1 MKSKN
6 SWKNILNRYR
16 HAWIFLYGFIY
27 MPWFLYLEKRTI
39 PAHEYFIINS
49 PLDKYIPFC
58 EYFVIPYLFWF
69 AFMVIGVMYFFFT
82 NRKEFYQ
89 VTGFL
94 IIGMT
99 IFLIISTVFPNGL
112 HLRPTVFPRDNLFT
126 DMVKNLVYANDTSTN
141 VLPSIHAFNSL
152 GISIA
157 VARSESLRKKY
168 WVQIVTHV
176 LTLLILVSTVCLKQ
190 HSITDVIAAMVMAGV
205 IYPFVYVIQ
214 GRPKKETKLLHQPI

>member
-16 HAWIFLYGFIY
+16 HAWVFLYGFIY
-27 MPWFLYLEKRTI
+27 MPWFLYLEKRSI

-49 PLDKYIPFC
+49 PLDKYIPFL
-58 EYFVIPYLFWF
+58 EIFVIPYLFWF
-69 AFMVIGVMYFFFT
+69 AFMVIGVMYFFFKS
-82 NRKEFYQ
+82 RKEFYQ
-89 VTGFL
+89 VTAFL

-112 HLRPTVFPRDNLFT
+112 HLRPAVFPRDNIFT
-126 DMVKNLVYANDTSTN
+126 DVVKNFVYANDTSTN

-157 VARSESLRKKY
+157 VARSEILKNRKG
-168 WVQIVTHV
+168 VQITTHIV
-176 LTLLILVSTVCLKQ
+176 TLLILMSTVCLKQ
-190 HSITDVIAAMVMAGV
+190 HSITDVIAAFMMAGL

-214 GRPKKETKLLHQPI
+214 HKPKKATKLLHQPI

>member
-1 MKSKN
+1 MNSKY
-6 SWKNILNRYR
+6 SLKNILNRYR
-16 HAWIFLYGFIY
+16 HAWVFLYGFIY

-49 PLDKYIPFC
+49 PVDKYIPFC
-58 EYFVIPYLFWF
+58 EFFVIPYLFWF

-112 HLRPTVFPRDNLFT
+112 HLRPAEFPRDNIFT
-126 DMVKNLVYANDTSTN
+126 DIVKNIVYANDTSTN

-157 VARSESLRKKY
+157 VARSEALRKKPA
-168 WVQIVTHV
+168 VQAVTHI
-176 LTLLILVSTVCLKQ
+176 LTVLILISTVCLKQ
-190 HSITDVIAAMVMAGV
+190 HSITDVVAATAMAAV
-205 IYPFVYVIQ
+205 IYPFVYVVQ
-214 GRPKKETKLLHQPI
+214 HKPKKETKLLHQPI

>member
-1 MKSKN
+1 MKCKN
-6 SWKNILNRYR
+6 SLKNILNRYR
-16 HAWIFLYGFIY
+16 HAWVFFYGFIY
-27 MPWFLYLEKRTI
+27 MPWFMALEKRSI

-69 AFMVIGVMYFFFT
+69 AFMFIGVMYFFFT
-82 NRKEFYQ
+82 SRKEFYQ
-89 VTGFL
+89 VTSFL

-99 IFLIISTVFPNGL
+99 IFLFISTIFPNGL
-112 HLRPTVFPRDNLFT
+112 HLRPTVFPRDNIFT
-126 DMVKNLVYANDTSTN
+126 DIVKNIVYANDTSTN

-157 VARSESLRKKY
+157 VARSEVLKNRRGIKLA
-168 WVQIVTHV
+168 THV
-176 LTLLILVSTVCLKQ
+176 TTILILISTVCLKQ
-190 HSITDVIAAMVMAGV
+190 HSITDVIAAMMMAGL

-214 GRPKKETKLLHQPI
+214 LGHKHHTHTLHQPI

>member
-1 MKSKN
+1 MSRN
-6 SWKNILNRYR
+6 SWKEILNHYR

-27 MPWFLYLEKRTI
+27 MPWFIYLEKRTI

-58 EYFVIPYLFWF
+58 EFFVIPYLFWF
-69 AFMVIGVMYFFFT
+69 IFMVVGVMYFFFT

-89 VTGFL
+89 VTSFL

-99 IFLIISTVFPNGL
+99 LFLIISTVFPNGL
-112 HLRPTVFPRDNLFT
+112 YLRPTDFPRDNLFT

-157 VARSESLRKKY
+157 VFHSEALKKRMGI
-168 WVQIVTHV
+168 QITTHV
-176 LTLLILVSTVCLKQ
+176 TTFLILLSTVCLKQ
-190 HSITDVIAAMVMAGV
+190 HSITDVIAALLMACI
-205 IYPFVYVIQ
+205 IYPFVYVLQ
-214 GRPKKETKLLHQPI
+214 YKSKKETTLLHQRV

>member
-1 MKSKN
+1 MKRKN
-6 SWKNILNRYR
+6 SLKNILNRYR
-16 HAWIFLYGFIY
+16 HAWVFLYGFIY
-27 MPWFLYLEKRTI
+27 MPWFIYLEKRSI

-89 VTGFL
+89 VTSFL

-99 IFLIISTVFPNGL
+99 IFLLISTVFPNGL
-112 HLRPTVFPRDNLFT
+112 YLRPTIFPRDNVFT
-126 DMVKNLVYANDTSTN
+126 DIVKNMIYANDTSTN

-157 VARSESLRKKY
+157 VFHSENLKTRRGI
-168 WVQIVTHV
+168 QIATHA
-176 LTLLILVSTVCLKQ
+176 TTILILMSTVCLKQ
-190 HSITDVIAAMVMAGV
+190 HSITDVIAAFLMAGI
-205 IYPFVYVIQ
+205 IYPFVYAIQ
-214 GRPKKETKLLHQPI
+214 FGHKKNADIIQHLV

>member
-6 SWKNILNRYR
+6 SLKNILNRYR
-16 HAWIFLYGFIY
+16 HAWVFLYGFIY
-27 MPWFLYLEKRTI
+27 MPWFLYLENRTI

-49 PLDKYIPFC
+49 PLDKYIPFT
-58 EYFVIPYLFWF
+58 EVFVIPYLFWF

-89 VTGFL
+89 VTCFL

-112 HLRPTVFPRDNLFT
+112 HLRPTVFPRDNIFT

-141 VLPSIHAFNSL
+141 VLPSIHVFNSL

-157 VARSESLRKKY
+157 VARNEILKKKL
-168 WVQIVTHV
+168 WVQIATHI
-176 LTLLILVSTVCLKQ
+176 TTFLIILSTVFLKQ
-190 HSITDVIAAMVMAGV
+190 HSITDVFAALVMAGI

-214 GRPKKETKLLHQPI
+214 HKPKKEAKLLHQPI

>member
-1 MKSKN
+1 MKCNN
-6 SWKNILNRYR
+6 SLKNILNRYR
-16 HAWIFLYGFIY
+16 HAWVLLYGLIY
-27 MPWFLYLEKRTI
+27 MPWFMYLEKRPI

-69 AFMVIGVMYFFFT
+69 AFVAIGVAYFFFT

-89 VTGFL
+89 VMTFL

-99 IFLIISTVFPNGL
+99 IFLIISTIFPNGL
-112 HLRPTVFPRDNLFT
+112 HLRPTVFPRDNIFT
-126 DMVKNLVYANDTSTN
+126 DIVKNTIYAKDTSTN

-157 VARSESLRKKY
+157 VFHSEKLKAKHGI
-168 WVQIVTHV
+168 QIATHV
-176 LTLLILVSTVCLKQ
+176 TTILILMSTVCLKQ
-190 HSITDVIAAMVMAGV
+190 HSITDVIAAFLMAGI
-205 IYPFVYVIQ
+205 IYPFVYVLQ
-214 GRPKKETKLLHQPI
+214 HKPKKDALILQQLI

>member
-1 MKSKN
+1 MSRN
-6 SWKNILNRYR
+6 SWKEILNRYR

-27 MPWFLYLEKRTI
+27 MPWFIYLEKRTI

-58 EYFVIPYLFWF
+58 EFFVIPYLFWF
-69 AFMVIGVMYFFFT
+69 IFMVVGVMYFFFT

-89 VTGFL
+89 VTSFL

-99 IFLIISTVFPNGL
+99 LFLIISTVFPNGL
-112 HLRPTVFPRDNLFT
+112 YLRPTDFPRDNLFT

-157 VARSESLRKKY
+157 VFHSEALKKRMGI
-168 WVQIVTHV
+168 QITTHV
-176 LTLLILVSTVCLKQ
+176 TTFLILLSTVCLKQ
-190 HSITDVIAAMVMAGV
+190 HSITDVIAALLMAC
-205 IYPFVYVIQ
+205 IFYPFVYVLQ
-214 GRPKKETKLLHQPI
+214 YKSKKETTLLHQRV

>member
-1 MKSKN
+1 MSRN
-6 SWKNILNRYR
+6 SWKEILNRYR

-27 MPWFLYLEKRTI
+27 MPWFIYLEKRTI

-58 EYFVIPYLFWF
+58 EFFVIPYLFWF
-69 AFMVIGVMYFFFT
+69 IFMVVGVMYFFFT

-89 VTGFL
+89 VTSFL

-99 IFLIISTVFPNGL
+99 LFLIISTVFPNGL
-112 HLRPTVFPRDNLFT
+112 YLRPTDFPRDNLFT

-157 VARSESLRKKY
+157 VFHSEALKKRMGI
-168 WVQIVTHV
+168 QITTHV
-176 LTLLILVSTVCLKQ
+176 TTFLILLSTVCLKQ
-190 HSITDVIAAMVMAGV
+190 HSITDVIAALLMACI
-205 IYPFVYVIQ
+205 IYPFVYVLQ
-214 GRPKKETKLLHQPI
+214 YKSKKETTLLHQRV